1 MSFMRRLF
9 LAQLSLMLAVAISVP
24 ARTQALVPSP
34 APPLKTAAFAGGCF
48 WCMVHPFDSL
58 AGVTSVLSGYT
69 GGTVQQP
76 TYEQVSAG
84 GTGHRESVLVTYDP
98 NKISYQRL
106 LDVFWRNVDPLDAS
120 GQFCDHG
127 MQYTTAIFVA
137 DEEQRRLAEQSKQAV
152 EEKLGRKVVTA
163 ILPAGAFWRAEEYH
177 QDYYKKNPLRYRFY
191 RYTCGRDARL
201 DAVWGKEARG
211 GAPAES
217 H

>member
-1 MSFMRRLF
+1 VTSMLRLF
-9 LAQLSLMLAVAISVP
+9 LVQLFLILALAVSGP
-24 ARTQALVPSP
+24 ARTQALVPPP
-34 APPLKTAAFAGGCF
+34 AQGFKTAAFAGGCF

-58 AGVTSVLSGYT
+58 TGVTSVLAGYT
-69 GGTVQQP
+69 GGTVQRP
-76 TYEQVSAG
+76 TYEEVSAG

-98 NKISYQRL
+98 GKISYRRL
-106 LDVFWRNVDPLDAS
+106 LDVFWHNIDPLDAS

-127 MQYTTAIFVA
+127 MQYSTAIFVA
-137 DEEQRRLAEQSKQAV
+137 DEEQRKVAEQSKQAV

-163 ILPAGAFWRAEEYH
+163 ILSVGPFWRAEDYH

-201 DAVWGKEARG
+201 DALWGGEARS
-211 GAPAES
+211 GAPPEN